1 VPRLWTDTLDEHRRA
16 VRDATLDTAAA
27 LIAEHGLPAV
37 TMSALAER
45 TGIGR
50 ATLYKYFPDVTAVL
64 TAWHERQ
71 LRAHLDDLRAATST
85 TTDPATRL
93 ATALDRY
100 ATLQRS
106 THHPAAHGGPRP
118 SASRHSG
125 SGTGGAGSNGG
136 SGAGAD
142 LAALLHRSEH
152 VAAARA
158 ELHAY
163 LRELIAESAAAGRTR
178 ADVSPAELATFC
190 LHALTAAATLP
201 TAAATRRLV
210 TVTLSALSPGSPGA

>member
-1 VPRLWTDTLDEHRRA
+1 MPRLWTDTLDEHRRA

-27 LIAEHGLPAV
+27 LVAEHGLAAV

-71 LRAHLDDLRAATST
+71 LRAHLDDLRAATAAAS
-85 TTDPATRL
+85 PAARL
-93 ATALDRY
+93 PTALERY
-100 ATLQRS
+100 ATLQR
-106 THHPAAHGGPRP
+106 AAHG
-118 SASRHSG
+118 H
-125 SGTGGAGSNGG
+125 GAP
-136 SGAGAD
+136 D
-142 LAALLHRSEH
+142 LAALLHRSDH

-158 ELHAY
+158 ELHGY
-163 LRELIAESAAAGRTR
+163 LRDLIAASAAAGHTRT
-178 ADVSPAELATFC
+178 DVSAAELATFC
-190 LHALTAAATLP
+190 LHALTAAGALP

-210 TVTLSALSPGSPGA
+210 TVTLAALSRDEPRA